1 MNQNE
6 YYVIKYMTI
15 HLLIFIFKNIIVKYI
30 LKISNTTGNDN
41 DDELEIMKKKLESLK
56 DQIRE
61 ISPTSEYV
69 KFINMERQINE
80 LNEKIKKEE
89 SKNFYKN
96 LNINIFNN
104 SENKNIFQK
113 ILNSFVFKFFM
124 YFVNFIEYFF
134 VKNEYLEVDYESNKN
149 NIIVNHF
156 YNEEINE
163 YYALIPVFR
172 ILIAETVVLNSLYNF
187 IQKLI

>member
-1 MNQNE
+1 MDQNE

-156 YNEEINE
+156 YNEETNE

>member
-30 LKISNTTGNDN
+30 LKISNTTENDN